1 MNNETLLPLLARLK
15 ACPAHNTNVS
25 RERFLECWEALR
37 REDVTPLRKPTPPIM
52 AALALHD
59 HRFARML
66 NLTELE
72 QLRVLVNLALDRYEQ
87 QTNPPNKLGK
97 LIAGII
103 KNESI

>member
-1 MNNETLLPLLARLK
+1 MNNETLSPLLARLK

-52 AALALHD
+52 AALLLHD
-59 HRFARML
+59 HRFARLL

-72 QLRVLVNLALDRYEQ
+72 QLRVLVKMALDRYEQ

-103 KNESI
+103 QKESI